1 MLLDADLHVDAVV
14 APERVR
20 VLRRSPLGTG
30 PVLFWMQRAQRTV
43 DNPALELALAL
54 GARWDRPVFVLCAI
68 DAHESGLSE
77 RTALFMLQGLRDVGA
92 RLRERGVG
100 FACAQGDTVDVVTAA
115 AAGAAAIVTE
125 RAYLRHE
132 VAWRDAVADRSPVS
146 VVEVESEVVVPVA
159 LAAQKA
165 VYAARSLRPA
175 LSRLADGFALPSPVV
190 DVARPW
196 PSEAA
201 VPPLP
206 GRDVTALLHDGA
218 ALLPRLGLAG
228 TAGRVDGWYEGGE
241 VRAERTLDAFI
252 RERLPG
258 YAEHR
263 RVPHEGSVSRLGM
276 HLRFGQIAP
285 GRVLRAVRRSV
296 DGVPAEAREAFVEEL
311 LVRRELAVNFVAF
324 TPGYDTYASALP
336 AWAQATLAAHRDDP
350 REHRYDRDALAAGHT
365 HDPYWNAAMTEMRE
379 TGYLHNHMRMY
390 WGKKIL
396 EWSATPEAAYATALA
411 LNDGYLLDGRD
422 PNSYAGVGWVFG
434 LHDRPWFERAI
445 FGTVRYMNANGL
457 RRKSQPDAYVRMV
470 QERIG

>member
-1 MLLDADLHVDAVV
+1 MHLDLDLHVDAVV

-20 VLRRSPLGTG
+20 LRRRSPVGDG
-30 PVLFWMQRAQRTV
+30 PVLLWMQRAQRTV
-43 DNPALELALAL
+43 DNPALELAVAL
-54 GARWDRPVFVLCAI
+54 GARWDRPVLVLCVI
-68 DAHESGLSE
+68 DPRESGLSE

-100 FACAQGDTVDVVTAA
+100 FSCAFGDMVEVVTAA
-115 AAGAAAIVTE
+115 ATGAAALVTE

-132 VAWRDAVADRSPVS
+132 VAWRDAVAARSPVS
-146 VVEVESEVVVPVA
+146 VVEVESEVVVPVE
-159 LAAQKA
+159 LAASKA

-175 LSRLADGFALPSPVV
+175 LARLADGFTLATPVV

-196 PSEAA
+196 SAEAA
-201 VPPLP
+201 VARLP
-206 GRDVTALLHDGA
+206 GRDVTASLQGSAGLLA
-218 ALLPRLGLAG
+218 RLGLAG
-228 TAGRVDGWYEGGE
+228 TARRVDAWYEGGE
-241 VRAERTLDAFI
+241 VRAERTLAEFI
-252 RERLPG
+252 RERLPR
-258 YAEHR
+258 YVEHR
-263 RVPHEGSVSRLGM
+263 RVPHLASVSRLGM

-285 GRVLRAVRRSV
+285 TRVLRAVRRSAA
-296 DGVPAEAREAFVEEL
+296 DVPAEARDAFVEEV

-324 TPGYDTYASALP
+324 TPGYDAYTSALP
-336 AWAQATLAAHRDDP
+336 AWAQATLAAHRGDP

-365 HDPYWNAAMTEMRE
+365 HDPYWNAAMAEMRE

-396 EWSATPEAAYATALA
+396 EWSATPESAYDTALA